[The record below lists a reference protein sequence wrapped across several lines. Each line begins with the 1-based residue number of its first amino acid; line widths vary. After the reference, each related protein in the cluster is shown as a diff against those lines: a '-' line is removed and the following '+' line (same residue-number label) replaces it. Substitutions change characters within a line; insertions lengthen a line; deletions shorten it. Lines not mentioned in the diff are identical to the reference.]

1 MFMKST
7 NHKGAAMNTTT
18 PTHRN
23 HDEARA
29 QVPAEFRVVGYKTE
43 TGLVCRGHNASVSQE
58 PMTAS
63 ELAKASANVCKMLGA
78 NSVTYGCEVCGIDL
92 GSL

>member
-1 MFMKST
+1 MKST

-29 QVPAEFRVVGYKTE
+29 EVPAEFRVVGYKTE

-58 PMTAS
+58 PVTATQIA
-63 ELAKASANVCKMLGA
+63 EQAANVCAILGA
-78 NSVTYGCEVCGIDL
+78 SSVSYGCEVCGIDL